1 MSSCGTANM
10 AITSVETTRL
20 DWMAETQK
28 RSEPHDED
36 LMESIN
42 AKDKAALESLM
53 SRHMRSIYAFA
64 LSLARNPDD
73 AEDLTQETFVRC
85 WTKAH
90 TYKPGRVK
98 VSTWL
103 HTLTRNAAIDA
114 FRRRK
119 WTLESESETVQRG
132 LQTLADQSTPEASL
146 EEGDRQAI
154 FKASLKKLPE
164 RQRTALLLCYNKGF
178 SNKEAAAVL
187 GISLDALVSLLAR
200 ARRALKSKVDDIHAG
215 GTYT

>member
-1 MSSCGTANM
+1 MRASADTY
-10 AITSVETTRL
+10 RL
-20 DWMAETQK
+20 DWMAGAQK
-28 RSEPHDED
+28 HSEPHDEA
-36 LMESIN
+36 LMQAIQ
-42 AKDKAALESLM
+42 AKDNAALDRLM

-64 LSLARNPDD
+64 LGLARNPDD

-119 WTLESESETVQRG
+119 WTLESESDTVKRG
-132 LQTLADQSTPEASL
+132 LETLVDESTPEASL
-146 EEGDRQAI
+146 EERDQQAI
-154 FKASLKKLPE
+154 FKASLRKLPE
-164 RQRTALLLCYNKGF
+164 RQRTALLLCYSRGF

-187 GISLDALVSLLAR
+187 GVSLDALVSLLAR
-200 ARRALKSKVDDIHAG
+200 ARRALKRNVTAIHAG
-215 GTYT
+215 GIYK

>member
-1 MSSCGTANM
+1 MQ
-10 AITSVETTRL
+10 AIR
-20 DWMAETQK
+20 
-28 RSEPHDED
+28 
-36 LMESIN
+36 
-42 AKDKAALESLM
+42 AKDKPALDRLM

-64 LSLARNPDD
+64 LGLVRNPDD

-119 WTLESESETVQRG
+119 WTLESESDTVKRG
-132 LQTLADQSTPEASL
+132 LETLVDESTPEASL
-146 EEGDRQAI
+146 EERDQQAV
-154 FKASLKKLPE
+154 FKACLHKLPE
-164 RQRTALLLCYNKGF
+164 RQRTALLLCYRRGF

-200 ARRALKSKVDDIHAG
+200 ARRALKRNVTAIQTRGID
-215 GTYT
+215 T